1 MTTVHSRT
9 HLAPIGLS
17 VYSRLAHVQKAVRAL
32 QSDPLAAASELTVF
46 SDGPAPGHE
55 AAIRDVREFLRGIA
69 GFRRVNLVFREQND
83 RVGNNRGGMRALLR
97 DHGRMIWV
105 EEDIVVA
112 PGFLGFMN
120 AALDAYEKDTR
131 IFSVCGYRPPFA
143 LPPTYEHD
151 VFALPRFSAWGFATW
166 QDRFDLIRMNIS
178 RAEYFRFLLNPARVL
193 RFARGGADL
202 LNMLHSE
209 VHGLIDALDVKI
221 FFQQF
226 NLGMNTLYPTRFLAS
241 NIGHDGTGLHCVKSS
256 RFDVALQ
263 DSGDYEFAF
272 PGEVEIN
279 DDILKANK
287 RFRDPGL
294 LRKLSFPARV
304 ARDLFKA
311 PIQRPQVPEEPT

>member
-1 MTTVHSRT
+1 
-9 HLAPIGLS
+9 LAPIGLS
-17 VYSRLAHVQKAVRAL
+17 VYSRLAHVQQAVRAL

-46 SDGPAPGHE
+46 SDGPAPGDE

-69 GFRRVNLVFREQND
+69 GFKRVNLVLRDRND
-83 RVGNNRGGMRALLR
+83 RVANNRGGMRALLHA
-97 DHGRMIWV
+97 HGRMIWV
-105 EEDIVVA
+105 EEDIVIA

-120 AALDAYEKDTR
+120 AALDAYEKDMR

-143 LPPTYEHD
+143 LPPTYRHD

-166 QDRFDLIRMNIS
+166 RDRFDLVRMKIS

-193 RFARGGADL
+193 RFARGGADM

-209 VHGLIDALDVKI
+209 VHGVIDALDVKI

-226 NLGMNTLYPTRFLAS
+226 NLGMNTLYPTRFLVS
-241 NIGHDGTGLHCVKSS
+241 NIGHDGTGLHCVNSS
-256 RFDVALQ
+256 RFDVDLQ
-263 DSGDYEFAF
+263 DSADYAFAF
-272 PGEVEIN
+272 PDGIEI
-279 DDILKANK
+279 DEGILRANK

-294 LRKLSFPARV
+294 LRKLKFPARV

-311 PIQRPQVPEEPT
+311 PKQRPQGPDEPT